1 MMSEIEELKALLP
14 GDVEDMR
21 LLMCQLSP
29 RLQLSAALLE
39 QVVSAPGSHLYVV
52 RREGH
57 IVACAT
63 LCVFRAPSS
72 VKASIEDVVV
82 HADYRGQGL
91 GRMLLD
97 RLLYEARVLSPIEVQ
112 LTSKPAR
119 VAANRLYQSMGFQR
133 KETNVY
139 RLSL

>member
-1 MMSEIEELKALLP
+1 M
-14 GDVEDMR
+14 
-21 LLMCQLSP
+21 
-29 RLQLSAALLE
+29 
-39 QVVSAPGSHLYVV
+39 
-52 RREGH
+52 
-57 IVACAT
+57 
-63 LCVFRAPSS
+63 
-72 VKASIEDVVV
+72 V

-97 RLLYEARVLSPIEVQ
+97 RLLSEARALSPIEVQ

>member
-1 MMSEIEELKALLP
+1 MITELTEYSPADLQDLEALMHELSSRGTCTESQLCAVIED
-14 GDVEDMR
+14 GN
-21 LLMCQLSP
+21 
-29 RLQLSAALLE
+29 
-39 QVVSAPGSHLYVV
+39 SHLFIL
-52 RREGH
+52 RESGH

-97 RLLYEARVLSPIEVQ
+97 RLLYEARALSPIEVQ